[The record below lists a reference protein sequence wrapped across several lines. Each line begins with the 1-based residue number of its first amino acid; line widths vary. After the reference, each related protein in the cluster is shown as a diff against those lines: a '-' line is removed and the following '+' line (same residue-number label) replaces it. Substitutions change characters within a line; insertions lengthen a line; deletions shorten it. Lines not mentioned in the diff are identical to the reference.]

1 MRAITNTAG
10 VLLFALALLG
20 CTVTIVEEYD
30 PVLDQGL
37 TTYQAD
43 VAAFMARMSAKAGK
57 PEGRF
62 RDADVQAFYART
74 SAQLQSFVDR
84 AEALDE
90 DGKCLPAN
98 YVGLGVKKV
107 VGESADFLRA
117 YGPELDEV
125 EDIADVIEDFGEEGE
140 ELSSGNCT
148 VIVLKVVKANH
159 ELVRRIHEENDSLP
173 SVVTNIAGPI
183 LDQSVRIAIKNE
195 VLKKT
200 RAG

>member
-1 MRAITNTAG
+1 MQ
-10 VLLFALALLG
+10 LG
-20 CTVTIVEEYD
+20 
-30 PVLDQGL
+30 
-37 TTYQAD
+37 
-43 VAAFMARMSAKAGK
+43 
-57 PEGRF
+57 
-62 RDADVQAFYART
+62 
-74 SAQLQSFVDR
+74 
-84 AEALDE
+84 E

-148 VIVLKVVKANH
+148 VVVLKVVKANH
-159 ELVRRIHEENDSLP
+159 ELVRKIHEENDSLP

-195 VLKKT
+195 VLKKN